1 MSLYHQS
8 RQEILRQKGQVARQD
23 EHARC
28 RGRVNCRVQTAEGTR
43 AFDAIVNHRHAVL
56 GVPGVVVGH
65 DQNPIDEG
73 TKEGK
78 LPLENG
84 RGTDLKG
91 GFVTASEAPRASARE
106 DSRAPHAAIAGLLK
120 GS

>member
-1 MSLYHQS
+1 
-8 RQEILRQKGQVARQD
+8 
-23 EHARC
+23 
-28 RGRVNCRVQTAEGTR
+28 
-43 AFDAIVNHRHAVL
+43 L
-56 GVPGVVVGH
+56 GVPRVVVGH

-73 TKEGK
+73 TEEGQ

-91 GFVTASEAPRASARE
+91 GLVTASEAPRASACE